1 MRWRMADFCALF
13 SVMMFSSRRV
23 GPRLPAMVKEHDE
36 KRPRVVDPCPR
47 RHAGAGR
54 SLARKRAGGA
64 LPLAGRVPS
73 LRGGNKEG
81 NTAIHP
87 GENLTFERHP
97 SGGSPAADPVLV
109 MDPELGRVEADGQ
122 RQRDLDAGQQG

>member
-23 GPRLPAMVKEHDE
+23 GPRLPAMVKQHDE

-64 LPLAGRVPS
+64 LPLAGRLPG
-73 LRGGNKEG
+73 RYGGNKEE
-81 NTAIHP
+81 NPPVQA
-87 GENLTFERHP
+87 GENLTVERHP
-97 SGGSPAADPVLV
+97 GGPVPAADPLLV
-109 MDPELGRVEADGQ
+109 MDPQLGRVEADGQ
-122 RQRDLDAGQQG
+122 RQ

>member
-23 GPRLPAMVKEHDE
+23 GPRLPAMVKQHDE
-36 KRPRVVDPCPR
+36 KCPRVVDPCPR

-64 LPLAGRVPS
+64 LPLQAGYLAP
-73 LRGGNKEG
+73 RGVNKE
-81 NTAIHP
+81 AKPAVYP
-87 GENLTFERHP
+87 GENPTIRCAVTEGMMVRCRR
-97 SGGSPAADPVLV
+97 SPA
-109 MDPELGRVEADGQ
+109 GR
-122 RQRDLDAGQQG
+122 R